1 MSSVGKALSMIL
13 RYYNVQSI
21 LYMRVKSVRLW
32 VHGDSRQ
39 HVCGHIVN
47 KMQSG
52 MGQLERL

>member
-1 MSSVGKALSMIL
+1 MIL
-13 RYYNVQSI
+13 QYYNVQSI
-21 LYMRVKSVRLW
+21 LHMQAKSVHLW
-32 VHGDSRQ
+32 LYGDSRQ